1 LPRTR
6 FDWIVITV
14 VVALVGSL
22 WVGMT
27 RVRAGASDLSAGAP
41 RPEVGHTAPDF
52 TLPTPDGGEIRLSD
66 LRGRPVVVNFWA
78 TWCPPCRYEVPA
90 LEQAHRELGG
100 DAIILG
106 VDVQE
111 SAATVQSFA
120 SEVGMTYPVVLDARA
135 EVARA
140 YRVRAYPTTYFID
153 SRGMITHVVTGPL
166 NEPLLYTR
174 LAELVGR

>member
-1 LPRTR
+1 
-6 FDWIVITV
+6 
-14 VVALVGSL
+14 
-22 WVGMT
+22 M
-27 RVRAGASDLSAGAP
+27 
-41 RPEVGHTAPDF
+41 
-52 TLPTPDGGEIRLSD
+52 
-66 LRGRPVVVNFWA
+66 
-78 TWCPPCRYEVPA
+78 
-90 LEQAHRELGG
+90 
-100 DAIILG
+100 
-106 VDVQE
+106 
-111 SAATVQSFA
+111 QSFA